1 MKSCVQAL
9 AEFYSWKADLPDDAE
24 LHDSPSTE
32 PSSAKETAV
41 DKETLEDRLPRSR
54 PLVDTS
60 HSAHAW
66 TVQHVRL
73 PHTVLSC

>member
-9 AEFYSWKADLPDDAE
+9 AEFYSWKADLPDE
-24 LHDSPSTE
+24 QHDSPSTE
-32 PSSAKETAV
+32 TASAKETAV

-54 PLVDTS
+54 PVADTR

-73 PHTVLSC
+73 PHTVLLS